1 MLVFLQRLWVMI
13 VVDGFLLYIIIRLL
27 REKTEVK
34 KEEKKVGPAPKP
46 EKYIGRLLDYEFRD
60 EHGRTQSGSIKEYP
74 CLLGRGRNCDTQ
86 IVETEK
92 NGHYFLARE
101 FIQITETADVQQIHG
116 SLNQSSLLPLSRTV
130 CKVTSQIV
138 R

>member
-60 EHGRTQSGSIKEYP
+60 EHGRTQSGSIKSIRVCWDEEETVTRRLWKQKKRTLFSGQRIYP
-74 CLLGRGRNCDTQ
+74 DYRNSRWISCDQ
-86 IVETEK
+86 V
-92 NGHYFLARE
+92 
-101 FIQITETADVQQIHG
+101 
-116 SLNQSSLLPLSRTV
+116 
-130 CKVTSQIV
+130 
-138 R
+138 